1 MASKLPKIPQS
12 EEEKQKNA
20 ADNEQ
25 HAALV
30 AGGAS
35 KSKLRK
41 VVCFNFQKN
50 GCDKGADCEKLHVGE
65 PGCMR
70 AEILARLAK
79 KNGVKEGA
87 AHWDAKRPQSATAV
101 AAKEEAR
108 ERKKQKKKKAPQEDN
123 LECQLYVSFGL
134 FFNQAPDLNIDNTL
148 NKSF

>member
-41 VVCFNFQKN
+41 VVCFNFQKKTCAHPKCKWAHICV
-50 GCDKGADCEKLHVGE
+50 GCGGSKPYDDCLCLSGKV
-65 PGCMR
+65 R
-70 AEILARLAK
+70 
-79 KNGVKEGA
+79 
-87 AHWDAKRPQSATAV
+87 
-101 AAKEEAR
+101 
-108 ERKKQKKKKAPQEDN
+108 
-123 LECQLYVSFGL
+123 
-134 FFNQAPDLNIDNTL
+134 
-148 NKSF
+148 